1 MGTRSLTKFYD
12 GNGSTRTPIVTVY
25 RQMDGYPSG
34 HGLELAKFLKSKR
47 IVNGLGN
54 DTDVANGTGCLA
66 AQFIKEFKDGPG
78 GIYIM
83 IPGNHWQEYDYR
95 VFVDEKATFGE
106 HDVTVKA
113 YDCYGKN
120 GRTRLL
126 FSGSVED
133 FETFCND
140 QKDN

>member
-12 GNGSTRTPIVTVY
+12 TCSSTRTPIVTVY
-25 RQMDGYPSG
+25 RHMDGYPSG

-54 DTDVANGTGCLA
+54 DDNVANGTGCLA

-83 IPGNHWQEYDYR
+83 LPGDHGQEYEYR
-95 VFVDEKATFGE
+95 VFVDESDFSVGC
-106 HDVTVKA
+106 VTVKV
-113 YDCYGKN
+113 YSCYNKN
-120 GRTRLL
+120 KLL
-126 FSGSVED
+126 FSGSVVE
-133 FETFCND
+133 FETFCN